1 MCNVQLQPCLI
12 LFLRVWVLF
21 APLRRGSWNP
31 TSLNSLPEIFSS
43 SNMIC
48 PSFLFTSFTIRC
60 ITPASQLPSA
70 LNVEVWSLST
80 FGIVRPRRDPL
91 AYETNDPDLYSVE
104 HPPHAGL
111 LRGWSCVCCSE
122 SPHFEGSPPVSV
134 ERPPISRWCVGH
146 LPGCSAGPLIE
157 NAPPV
162 SVG

>member
-1 MCNVQLQPCLI
+1 MCFVQLQPCLI

-48 PSFLFTSFTIRC
+48 TSYIFTSFTIRC

-104 HPPHAGL
+104 HPPTQ
-111 LRGWSCVCCSE
+111 VCSVV
-122 SPHFEGSPPVSV
+122 GRVSV
-134 ERPPISRWCVGH
+134 VVKVPILKVLRLFPLSVPPLVVD
-146 LPGCSAGPLIE
+146 
-157 NAPPV
+157 V
-162 SVG
+162 SVTFLVVAQAP